1 MYIHPFLMKA
11 FYPILGTTGHPSNI
25 FQDKTKTL
33 QLIAFCFCCCFSVP
47 TSGRRID
54 QEFFQRV
61 KDIPDVGFYSL
72 PKKMGRTSHFIY
84 DGLRLI
90 SLGCNTKTKN
100 TNIVQKPNTV
110 LVAVCHFPPSP
121 YRLPVGCTGE

>member
-1 MYIHPFLMKA
+1 MGA
-11 FYPILGTTGHPSNI
+11 TT
-25 FQDKTKTL
+25 T
-33 QLIAFCFCCCFSVP
+33 
-47 TSGRRID
+47 

-110 LVAVCHFPPSP
+110 LVASPCPPTASQWAALRIKAYLVDRGNP
-121 YRLPVGCTGE
+121 QSNS